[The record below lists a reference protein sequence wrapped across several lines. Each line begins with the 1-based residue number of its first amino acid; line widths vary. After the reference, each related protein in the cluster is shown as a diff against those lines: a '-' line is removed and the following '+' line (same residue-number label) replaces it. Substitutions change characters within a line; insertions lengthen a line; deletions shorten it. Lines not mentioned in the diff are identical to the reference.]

1 MQSETSFTVLNADNL
16 GVFHTNKPN
25 AIVRP
30 LLRSEPSI
38 PLDQR
43 DSLNSAKIG
52 DQNDERGLHSF
63 AKELEKKLRRLKTG
77 YGRDVSPVPDAPRK
91 SFLQQ
96 EKSDALLKQRP
107 LFITTVP
114 TGVFLPPNN
123 EPLYKKVYKFSTRP
137 RVLENAREVPD
148 KDVESST
155 QKFSKVRSLTRFL
168 GKFPKRYVRISI

>member
-38 PLDQR
+38 PSEQR
-43 DSLNSAKIG
+43 ESSNSAKIG
-52 DQNDERGLHSF
+52 DQNEERGLHSF

-77 YGRDVSPVPDAPRK
+77 YGRDISPAVDDHK
-91 SFLQQ
+91 VFQQ
-96 EKSDALLKQRP
+96 ERSDALLKQRP
-107 LFITTVP
+107 LFVTTVP
-114 TGVFLPPNN
+114 TGVFLPPCN
-123 EPLYKKVYKFSTRP
+123 EPHYKKVYKFSTRP
-137 RVLENAREVPD
+137 RVLENSREVPVAG
-148 KDVESST
+148 KDGESSS

-168 GKFPKRYVRISI
+168 GNFPRR

>member
-1 MQSETSFTVLNADNL
+1 MKFLKKMQSETSFTVLNADNL

-30 LLRSEPSI
+30 LLRSEPSVPI
-38 PLDQR
+38 EQR

-52 DQNDERGLHSF
+52 DQNEDRGLHSF

-77 YGRDVSPVPDAPRK
+77 YGRDISPAHDDLHK
-91 SFLQQ
+91 KQFLQ

-114 TGVFLPPNN
+114 TGVFLPPCS
-123 EPLYKKVYKFSTRP
+123 EPHYRKVYKFSTRP
-137 RVLENAREVPD
+137 RVLENSREVPA
-148 KDVESST
+148 ESSS
-155 QKFSKVRSLTRFL
+155 QKFSKIRSLTRFL
-168 GKFPKRYVRISI
+168 GNFPRR